1 MSRDR
6 QPPKALEIYAELQ
19 APQRS
24 NPQIYVHFSPCTF
37 GHNLLPCLEI
47 ISKCRPFLLAR
58 RRGCEE
64 RAPFVLAA
72 RAAAAPPPTPAWG
85 SARTRR
91 PVLAASDVGIGVL
104 TGGSVPR
111 AAGRVASAGAEAR
124 GRCLGAAS
132 GAHGGG
138 VSAQN
143 GELGPLGSQKGC
155 SSRTL
160 LPGSSRL
167 LGGSCS

>member
-1 MSRDR
+1 MSPDR

-58 RRGCEE
+58 RRGCDEL
-64 RAPFVLAA
+64 APFVLAA

-111 AAGRVASAGAEAR
+111 AAGRRGKRGCGSSGQVSGGGIRSAR
-124 GRCLGAAS
+124 R
-132 GAHGGG
+132 G

-155 SSRTL
+155 SSGTL

>member
-58 RRGCEE
+58 RRGCDE

-111 AAGRVASAGAEAR
+111 AAGRRGERGCGSSGQVSGSGVRSARR
-124 GRCLGAAS
+124 GRLCAEWRAWAPRIAEG
-132 GAHGGG
+132 
-138 VSAQN
+138 
-143 GELGPLGSQKGC
+143 
-155 SSRTL
+155 L
-160 LPGSSRL
+160 LLTHTAPRL
-167 LGGSCS
+167 V